1 MIPRTYWMDAALK
14 CMQIQSLGNKFV
26 NTILF
31 QLWLENI
38 KISLRGSLMQG
49 FFLDHLQQ
57 IPQFSQ
63 NYDLNRISNTYYL
76 YILPIASSKQLFK
89 ELLRQLREK
98 KIVEMEM
105 IKLTSWSDN
114 TTEMQL
120 WGKGVNQR
128 AISIEMKDQT
138 SLFRS
143 TMQKPIWKLES

>member
-1 MIPRTYWMDAALK
+1 
-14 CMQIQSLGNKFV
+14 
-26 NTILF
+26 
-31 QLWLENI
+31 
-38 KISLRGSLMQG
+38 MQG

-120 WGKGVNQR
+120 
-128 AISIEMKDQT
+128 
-138 SLFRS
+138 
-143 TMQKPIWKLES
+143 